1 MLKYHHEHTN
11 TMPRTPTNNNE
22 DVIQFFLSEIA
33 YALTDRA
40 PAITSHHKHTSSY
53 LTVLNGFIL
62 WWLLLLLLVLPVLI
76 GAIRWTMKRPSG
88 TD

>member
-11 TMPRTPTNNNE
+11 TMPRTPTTNNE

-33 YALTDRA
+33 NALTDRA
-40 PAITSHHKHTSSY
+40 PAITSHHKHTSY